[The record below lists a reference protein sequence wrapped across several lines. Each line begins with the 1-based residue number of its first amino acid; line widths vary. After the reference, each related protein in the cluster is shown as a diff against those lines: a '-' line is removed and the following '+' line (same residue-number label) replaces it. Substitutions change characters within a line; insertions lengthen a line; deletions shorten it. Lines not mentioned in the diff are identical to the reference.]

1 MNPDNSNNDGKPPA
15 KMIMKS
21 IPRKKLP
28 PVAPMAAAANPA
40 AMAAASKMAAAVS
53 AMPIPRRTLPPIA
66 SSGSGAATAAAAV
79 AVGGVSQKPSAAGA
93 GAGGASTLAG
103 TAPPKLNRLRK
114 KQVKTSTR
122 KLPLSSAPS
131 ASASTSAPSASASAP
146 RIRRTVQ
153 ASDSNHYPERDGGGG
168 GSSSSNN
175 HCIKILREDPLI
187 LSVRT
192 AGIPFTSGLPAAN
205 RVSSRA
211 PKRKR
216 PTYQDWDELSDSDDY
231 MSDSEQP
238 KSHKRRDRQ
247 AQQQQPHD
255 PAQQGAPTA
264 TGQSGAAPSLSGTD
278 VSFSETA
285 IAAAAAAGTMELAGP
300 VINGT
305 GDIPPPGVLSTLW
318 YSRESFWH
326 IFVLEKV
333 VGWKT
338 RTVFSLVDPVT
349 KAVVDPAILDPVT
362 AAALVNLPLPPPAVV
377 PLADAEAIV
386 LQQKALQNPVVWAD
400 YRRRMEISRI
410 YPARCPVVLAMA
422 AIQEEQLVQLEQ
434 EAYERDPPSAPPP
447 RALKY
452 RLEAMETREEIIL
465 VKWRGRSHFH
475 CSWERASDIQRLD
488 PSNNTARNKIR
499 RFYLS
504 QEVAFGPE
512 WKKILEEERV
522 TAAKIHSHGV
532 AAGPE
537 EEVEQ
542 DDEYFPPQCLELE
555 RILACDENELNVEV
569 LAKQRALNLRAEQEA
584 LRRREEA
591 DAKPEAPTTDDHK
604 TKATKAITAV
614 VHGLIDVT
622 QKDEPWDPEDNV
634 RYVVKWKG
642 LPYSEITWE
651 YWRDIKGDAVDEV
664 EDFWFRQKAPDVEE
678 VRKITS
684 QTHPHIRDFRKLQ
697 SSAQYGI
704 SQRARPVADL
714 GDDVP
719 MDTEDDEVDPDRGF
733 RLRSYQLEGV
743 NWLLFNWWN
752 KRSCILADEMGL

>member
-28 PVAPMAAAANPA
+28 PVAPVAAAANPA
-40 AMAAASKMAAAVS
+40 AMAAASKMAAAVAS
-53 AMPIPRRTLPPIA
+53 KPIPRRSLPPV
-66 SSGSGAATAAAAV
+66 GSGAAAAA
-79 AVGGVSQKPSAAGA
+79 GGASQKPSASAA
-93 GAGGASTLAG
+93 ASTSTG

-131 ASASTSAPSASASAP
+131 AASASAP
-146 RIRRTVQ
+146 ALVSASVPAPRSRRPTQ
-153 ASDSNHYPERDGGGG
+153 ASDSNHQPEAESGGGG
-168 GSSSSNN
+168 GGNN
-175 HCIKILREDPLI
+175 HRIKILREDPLI

-247 AQQQQPHD
+247 AQQQQQQQLQPQPLD
-255 PAQQGAPTA
+255 PAQQGALVA
-264 TGQSGAAPSLSGTD
+264 TSQTSAAPSLSGTEA
-278 VSFSETA
+278 SFSETA
-285 IAAAAAAGTMELAGP
+285 AVAAAAAAGTMALDGP

-305 GDIPPPGVLSTLW
+305 GDAPPPGVLSTLW

-362 AAALVNLPLPPPAVV
+362 AAALVDLPVPPPTVV
-377 PLADAEAIV
+377 PLVDAEAIV

-434 EAYERDPPSAPPP
+434 EAYEKDPSSAPPP

-452 RLEAMETREEIIL
+452 RLEAMETREEIVL

-512 WKKILEEERV
+512 WKKFLEEERV

-584 LRRREEA
+584 LRQREEA
-591 DAKPEAPTTDDHK
+591 DAKPEATATDDHK

-684 QTHPHIRDFRKLQ
+684 RTHPHIRDFRKLQ

>member
-1 MNPDNSNNDGKPPA
+1 LIYSVTMNPDSNDGKPPA
-15 KMIMKS
+15 KIIMKS

-28 PVAPMAAAANPA
+28 PVAPMAAPANPA
-40 AMAAASKMAAAVS
+40 ALAAASKMAASVS
-53 AMPIPRRTLPPIA
+53 SKPIPRRSLPPV
-66 SSGSGAATAAAAV
+66 SGSGAVAA
-79 AVGGVSQKPSAAGA
+79 
-93 GAGGASTLAG
+93 AGGASHKPSASAAAG
-103 TAPPKLNRLRK
+103 STSTAGPPTHNRLRK
-114 KQVKTSTR
+114 KKVKTSTR

-131 ASASTSAPSASASAP
+131 TTSASVSAPSVPAP
-146 RIRRTVQ
+146 RVRRPTQ
-153 ASDSNHYPERDGGGG
+153 ASDANHHPEHDTSGGGG
-168 GSSSSNN
+168 GGGGGGNGNS
-175 HCIKILREDPLI
+175 CIRILREDPLI

-247 AQQQQPHD
+247 KQQQQQAPQD
-255 PAQQGAPTA
+255 AQQPGALTA
-264 TGQSGAAPSLSGTD
+264 VSQSNAAPSASGTEA
-278 VSFSETA
+278 SFSETA
-285 IAAAAAAGTMELAGP
+285 VAATAAAGTMELAGP

-305 GDIPPPGVLSTLW
+305 GDVPPPGVLSTLW

-349 KAVVDPAILDPVT
+349 KAVVDPAIVDPVT
-362 AAALVNLPLPPPAVV
+362 AAAMVDLPVPPPAVV
-377 PLADAEAIV
+377 PLADAEAVV

-422 AIQEEQLVQLEQ
+422 AIQEEQLVRLEQ
-434 EAYERDPPSAPPP
+434 EAYEKDPSSAPPP

-452 RLEAMETREEIIL
+452 RLEAMETREEIVL

-591 DAKPEAPTTDDHK
+591 DAKPEGMTTDDHK

-664 EDFWFRQKAPDVEE
+664 EDFWFRQKAPDLEE

-684 QTHPHIRDFRKLQ
+684 RTHPHIRDFRKLQ

>member
-1 MNPDNSNNDGKPPA
+1 MNPDSNDGKPPA

-28 PVAPMAAAANPA
+28 PVAPLAAPAPALAAT
-40 AMAAASKMAAAVS
+40 SKMA
-53 AMPIPRRTLPPIA
+53 PIPRRSLPPV
-66 SSGSGAATAAAAV
+66 SSVGSGAGSGAAAAAG
-79 AVGGVSQKPSAAGA
+79 GGVSQRPSAAPPPA
-93 GAGGASTLAG
+93 TSAAS
-103 TAPPKLNRLRK
+103 TAPPTHNRLRK
-114 KQVKTSTR
+114 KKAKTSTR

-131 ASASTSAPSASASAP
+131 APAPPSGSATATAP
-146 RIRRTVQ
+146 RIRRSTQ
-153 ASDSNHYPERDGGGG
+153 ASDSNHCADPENGGNGNG
-168 GSSSSNN
+168 NNSNSYNN
-175 HCIKILREDPLI
+175 HCIRILREDPLI

-192 AGIPFTSGLPAAN
+192 AGIPFTSGLPLAN

-216 PTYQDWDELSDSDDY
+216 PTYQDWDELSNSDDY

-247 AQQQQPHD
+247 PPAGPPQD
-255 PAQQGAPTA
+255 PQQGDLIA
-264 TGQSGAAPSLSGTD
+264 TSQTNATQSVVGTEA
-278 VSFSETA
+278 SNSETA
-285 IAAAAAAGTMELAGP
+285 VVVAAAGTMELAGP

-305 GDIPPPGVLSTLW
+305 GDVPPPGVLSTLW

-349 KAVVDPAILDPVT
+349 SAVVDPAIVDPVT
-362 AAALVNLPLPPPAVV
+362 AAAMMEPIKTTVV

-386 LQQKALQNPVVWAD
+386 LQQKALQNPAVWAD
-400 YRRRMEISRI
+400 SRRRMEISRI

-422 AIQEEQLVQLEQ
+422 AIQEEQLVRLEQ
-434 EAYERDPPSAPPP
+434 EAYEKDPLSAPLP
-447 RALKY
+447 RALRY
-452 RLEAMETREEIIL
+452 RLEAMEPREEILL

-512 WKKILEEERV
+512 WKKVLEEERV

-532 AAGPE
+532 AVDPN

-591 DAKPEAPTTDDHK
+591 DAKPEGPTTDDHK
-604 TKATKAITAV
+604 TKAIKAITAV

-622 QKDEPWDPEDNV
+622 KKDETWDPEDNV

-664 EDFWFRQKAPDVEE
+664 EDFWFRQKAPDAEE
-678 VRKITS
+678 VSKITS
-684 QTHPHIRDFRKLQ
+684 RTHPHIRDFRKLQ

-704 SQRARPVADL
+704 SQRERPVADL

>member
-1 MNPDNSNNDGKPPA
+1 MNPDSNDGKPPA

-28 PVAPMAAAANPA
+28 PVAPMAAPANPA
-40 AMAAASKMAAAVS
+40 ALAAASKMAASVS
-53 AMPIPRRTLPPIA
+53 SKPIPRRSLPPV
-66 SSGSGAATAAAAV
+66 SGSGAAAAGSA
-79 AVGGVSQKPSAAGA
+79 SQKPSASAAVGSTST
-93 GAGGASTLAG
+93 GG
-103 TAPPKLNRLRK
+103 PPTHNRLRK
-114 KQVKTSTR
+114 KKVKTSTR
-122 KLPLSSAPS
+122 KLPLSSAPFA
-131 ASASTSAPSASASAP
+131 ASASLSAPSAPVP
-146 RIRRTVQ
+146 RVRRTPQ
-153 ASDSNHYPERDGGGG
+153 ASESSHHPDPDTSGGGNG
-168 GSSSSNN
+168 NS
-175 HCIKILREDPLI
+175 CIRILREDPLI

-247 AQQQQPHD
+247 KQQQQQQLQD
-255 PAQQGAPTA
+255 SQQGGALTI
-264 TGQSGAAPSLSGTD
+264 QSGTGAVPSVSGTEAT
-278 VSFSETA
+278 FSETA
-285 IAAAAAAGTMELAGP
+285 VAAAAAGTMELAGP

-305 GDIPPPGVLSTLW
+305 GDVPPPGVLSTLW

-349 KAVVDPAILDPVT
+349 KAVVDPAIVDPVT
-362 AAALVNLPLPPPAVV
+362 AAAMVDLPVPPPAVI
-377 PLADAEAIV
+377 PLADAEAVV

-422 AIQEEQLVQLEQ
+422 AIQEEQLVRLEQ
-434 EAYERDPPSAPPP
+434 EAYEKDPTSAPPP
-447 RALKY
+447 RSLKY
-452 RLEAMETREEIIL
+452 RLEAMETREEIVL

-555 RILACDENELNVEV
+555 RILACDENELNVKV

-591 DAKPEAPTTDDHK
+591 DAKPEGSTTDDHK
-604 TKATKAITAV
+604 TKATKAIKAV

-684 QTHPHIRDFRKLQ
+684 RTHPHIRDFRKLQ